1 MRRLVIILALAL
13 MASAALAQTASPKT
27 SLTWAG
33 CGITQKA
40 FMRAL
45 SEAYEQQTG
54 VHIDIRGGG
63 ATKGIRA
70 SSAQEVDMGG
80 TCRLKL
86 EDDAAEAN
94 AYLEPVAWD
103 ALVVIVHKDN
113 PVSDI
118 SLAQLKAL
126 YEGRISNWSEL
137 GGPNA
142 PVALFVRRGKISGV
156 GRTLRKLVFAN
167 YEQEFPTGH
176 AFPSTG
182 PLEAAVEKNI
192 HAIGVTGISSARKR
206 DVKILTLDGKSPSY
220 ENIKTGSYLLYRPLY
235 IVYNPDAPQKEE
247 ISKFVRFAQTR
258 DGKAI
263 IKANG
268 VVPYTEALSL
278 IMKQLEQ
285 ERIAR
290 DAGLYR

>member
-13 MASAALAQTASPKT
+13 MAPAALAQTASPKT

-40 FMRAL
+40 FMRDLA
-45 SEAYEQQTG
+45 EAYEQQTG

-235 IVYNPDAPQKEE
+235 IVYNPDAPQQEE

>member
-1 MRRLVIILALAL
+1 MRRLVILALAL
-13 MASAALAQTASPKT
+13 MAPAVLAQTETPKT

-45 SEAYEQQTG
+45 AEAYEQKSG

-70 SSAQEVDMGG
+70 STAQEVDMGG

-86 EDDAAEAN
+86 EDEVSEAN

-103 ALVVIVHKDN
+103 ALAVIVHKDN
-113 PVSDI
+113 PVNDI
-118 SLAQLKAL
+118 SIGQLKAL

-142 PVALFVRRGKISGV
+142 PVELFVRRGKISGV
-156 GRTLRKLVFAN
+156 GRTLRQLVFAN
-167 YEQEFPTGH
+167 YEQEFPSGRE
-176 AFPSTG
+176 FPSTG
-182 PLEAAVEKNI
+182 PLEEALEKNI

-206 DVKILTLDGKSPSY
+206 DVKILTLDGKSPNY
-220 ENIKTGSYLLYRPLY
+220 ENIKSGAYLLYRPLY
-235 IVYNPDAPQKEE
+235 IVYNPDTPQKEE
-247 ISKFVRFAQTR
+247 ISKFVQFAQTR